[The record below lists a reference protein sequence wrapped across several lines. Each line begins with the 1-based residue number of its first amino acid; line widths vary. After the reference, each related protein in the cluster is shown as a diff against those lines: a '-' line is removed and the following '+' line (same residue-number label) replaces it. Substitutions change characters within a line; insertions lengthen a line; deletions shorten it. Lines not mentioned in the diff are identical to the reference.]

1 MPRPQ
6 KCRRVCAIPRCPGF
20 APVGGEPGTDGG
32 AGVLGVDE
40 YEALR
45 LVDLEG
51 LTQEACA
58 ARMDIAR
65 TTVTGI
71 CASARRKVAGA
82 LVYGRPLVIEGG
94 HFRLCEGGAD
104 CRRGGCPCRSNRKNG
119 GKTAMKLAVTYENGM
134 IYQHFGH
141 TRQFKVYE
149 VEEGQVKAASIL
161 ESGEA
166 GHGALATLLKSG
178 GVDALICGGIGGGA
192 QNALA
197 QAGITL
203 YAGVQGEADAAVQ
216 ALLAGTL
223 AYSTSANCDHHGH
236 EEGGCHSH
244 GGSCGHTCG

>member
-1 MPRPQ
+1 
-6 KCRRVCAIPRCPGF
+6 
-20 APVGGEPGTDGG
+20 
-32 AGVLGVDE
+32 
-40 YEALR
+40 
-45 LVDLEG
+45 
-51 LTQEACA
+51 
-58 ARMDIAR
+58 
-65 TTVTGI
+65 
-71 CASARRKVAGA
+71 
-82 LVYGRPLVIEGG
+82 
-94 HFRLCEGGAD
+94 
-104 CRRGGCPCRSNRKNG
+104 
-119 GKTAMKLAVTYENGM
+119 MKLAVTYENGM

-236 EEGGCHSH
+236 EVGGCHSH
-244 GGSCGHTCG
+244 GGSCGLTCG